1 MRPLKTPII
10 NGNVNNMK
18 QLILNYVNSINR
30 RTRIV
35 ILVVIA
41 VLIVGYW
48 PVSYIYNTLQ
58 EHYLVKKYA
67 ADPEWKHVTD
77 QMEVNKRDLANNP
90 DRYKRIAA
98 TMDMGLEWYNLREFK
113 FAAKWWK
120 KGLAIE
126 PNNIIGW
133 NNLGNAYRDLKQ
145 FSKAEVA
152 YRKSMKLARV
162 GEVDAC
168 LALGEQYRFYDKS
181 KQDKADDLYLE
192 CLKKHKDDRDLIAR
206 LADYYRDMGN
216 IKNAILYF
224 DKLYMLEPTQE
235 VSEELR
241 SLRSMGQ

>member
-1 MRPLKTPII
+1 MLII
-10 NGNVNNMK
+10 NGDINNMNK
-18 QLILNYVNSINR
+18 KTYM
-30 RTRIV
+30 RTFV
-35 ILVVIA
+35 ALVVI
-41 VLIVGYW
+41 IVGYW
-48 PVSYIYNTLQ
+48 LVSYTYDALQ
-58 EHYLVKKYA
+58 EHYLFKKYA
-67 ADPEWKHVTD
+67 ADPEWKHITD

-98 TMDMGLEWYNLREFK
+98 TMDMGFEWYNLREFK

-133 NNLGNAYRDLKQ
+133 YNLGNAYRELKK
-145 FSKAEVA
+145 FSKAESA

-206 LADYYRDMGN
+206 LADYYRDMGD
-216 IKNAILYF
+216 KQNAILYF
-224 DKLYMLEPTQE
+224 DKLYILEPTQE

-241 SLRSMGQ
+241 GLRSMGQ